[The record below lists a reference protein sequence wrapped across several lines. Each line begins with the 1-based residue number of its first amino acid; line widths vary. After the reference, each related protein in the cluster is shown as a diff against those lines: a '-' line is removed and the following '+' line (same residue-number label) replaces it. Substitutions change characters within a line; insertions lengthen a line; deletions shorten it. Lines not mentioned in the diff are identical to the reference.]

1 MRSVTEKAAALFA
14 FIELVVTVF
23 ILIVMMRLF
32 NRHIWQLRR
41 LWSKAQQILLGYDVM
56 IKGEPDPEAG
66 LVLMNHQSLLD
77 ITVVDGIYPKNLSW
91 VAKKEIRDIPFY
103 GQIMSL
109 PKMITIDRED
119 RKSLVLL
126 FKQAKARLAEGR
138 VIAMFPEGTRGDGKT
153 ILPFKAGAKLL
164 AEKLNLKVQPIV
176 IVNTRYILDSKK
188 FTAHHGRVV
197 VVYLD
202 AIDPKEDPEWFKKLH
217 QKMQDTLT
225 KELSQL
231 SVNP

>member
-1 MRSVTEKAAALFA
+1 MKKLLERGGALFA
-14 FIELVVTVF
+14 FVELVVTVF
-23 ILIVMMRLF
+23 ILIVLMKLF
-32 NRHIWQLRR
+32 NRHNWQFRR
-41 LWSKAQQILLGYDVM
+41 IWSKIQRFLLGYDLIV
-56 IKGEPDPEAG
+56 KGKPDLEAG
-66 LVLMNHQSLLD
+66 LVVMNHQSLLD
-77 ITVVDGIYPKNLSW
+77 ITVVDGIYPRNLSW
-91 VAKKEIRDIPFY
+91 VAKREIRDIPFY

-119 RKSLVLL
+119 RKSLVSL
-126 FKQAKARLAEGR
+126 FKQAKARLTEGR
-138 VIAMFPEGTRGDGKT
+138 VIAMFPEGTRGDGRK

-164 AEKLNLKVQPIV
+164 AEKLDLKVQPIV

-202 AIDPKEDPEWFKKLH
+202 AIDPKDDPEWFKKLH
-217 QKMQDTLT
+217 QKMQETLT

-231 SVNP
+231 SINP